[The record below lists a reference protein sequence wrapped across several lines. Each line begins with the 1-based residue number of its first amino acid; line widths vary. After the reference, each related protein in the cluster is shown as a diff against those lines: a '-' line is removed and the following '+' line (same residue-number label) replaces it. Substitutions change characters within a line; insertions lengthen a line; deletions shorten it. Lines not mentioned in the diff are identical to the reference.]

1 MDRRGFLLNSAI
13 GASSASLAAPL
24 SQAATDEKG
33 KNPKFVYRTMGRT
46 KLEVPVVSFGV
57 MNTDSPDLIKRA
69 LERGLKYL
77 DTANAYLRGNSE
89 RSIGRVLKETGTRD
103 KVYVATK
110 VLLARDFRKGIF
122 SDQDGGFGPAATAEN
137 FNKQLDQSLE
147 RLQTDHV
154 DVLHIHL
161 CESAAMV
168 NFEVTKNA
176 AVKAKEAGKARFIG
190 VTGHRSAEIIRA
202 AVDAKVYDVVTATFN
217 SQMENKD
224 EVAKA
229 IEYAQEHGVA
239 IVAMK
244 TQRGGRGGGGRRGG
258 AQGEA
263 DSTPFNH
270 KAALKWVLNHK
281 GVCTA
286 IPGMTT
292 FEQLDLDISVMEDL
306 ALTDQEKADLK
317 LSSLESG
324 AFCQD
329 CRDCVLQCPS
339 KVEVPTL
346 MRAYMYAEGYGNLC
360 EAEWTLGMLPENYGL
375 AACLGCPDCP
385 VNCTHGLSIGRSV
398 QTLKR
403 QFPFYG

>member
-13 GASSASLAAPL
+13 GASGAGLAAPL
-24 SQAATDEKG
+24 SQAETDEKA

-46 KLEVPVVSFGV
+46 KLEVPIVSFGV

-89 RSIGRVLKETGTRD
+89 RSIGQVLKDTGMRD
-103 KVYVATK
+103 KVYVGTK
-110 VLLARDFRKGIF
+110 VLLARDFRKRVF
-122 SDQDGGFGPAATAEN
+122 SNEDGFGPAATTEN

-147 RLQTDHV
+147 RLQSDYV

-161 CESAAMV
+161 CESAEMV
-168 NFEVTKNA
+168 NFEVTMNA

-217 SQMENKD
+217 SQMEDKD

-229 IEYAQEHGVA
+229 IEYAQEKGVA

-244 TQRGGRGGGGRRGG
+244 TQRGGQRRGGRRGG
-258 AQGEA
+258 GSEGGS
-263 DSTPFNH
+263 DSFNH

-317 LSSLESG
+317 LSSLNRGGLCQNCG
-324 AFCQD
+324 A
-329 CRDCVLQCPS
+329 CVPQCPL

-346 MRAYMYAEGYGNLC
+346 MRASMYAEEYGNLS
-360 EAEWTLGMLPENYGL
+360 EAESTLNMLPDHYGL
-375 AACLGCPDCP
+375 AACRDCSNCP
-385 VNCTHGLSIGRSV
+385 VNCRHGMNISQNV

-403 QFPFYG
+403 QFPLYA

>member
-1 MDRRGFLLNSAI
+1 MDRRGFLRNSTI
-13 GASSASLAAPL
+13 GVAGASLAAPL
-24 SQAATDEKG
+24 SRAATDEKG

-89 RSIGRVLKETGTRD
+89 RSIGRVLKETGMRD

-122 SDQDGGFGPAATAEN
+122 LNEDGGFGPAATTEN

-147 RLQTDHV
+147 RLQSDYV

-168 NFEVTKNA
+168 NFEVTMNA
-176 AVKAKEAGKARFIG
+176 ATKAKEAGKARFIG
-190 VTGHRSAEIIRA
+190 VSGHRSSEIIRA
-202 AVDAKVYDVVTATFN
+202 AVDAKIYDVVTATFN
-217 SQMENKD
+217 SQLEDKD
-224 EVAKA
+224 DIAKA
-229 IEYAQEHGVA
+229 IEYAQKNGVA
-239 IVAMK
+239 FVAMK
-244 TQRGGRGGGGRRGG
+244 TQRGGRRRGSQRGG
-258 AQGEA
+258 AGGEGGS
-263 DSTPFNH
+263 DSFNH

-292 FEQLDLDISVMEDL
+292 FEQLDLNISVMEDL

-324 AFCQD
+324 GFCQN
-329 CRDCVLQCPS
+329 CRDCVLQCPNR
-339 KVEVPTL
+339 VEVPTL
-346 MRAYMYAEGYGNLC
+346 MRASMYSEEYGNLS
-360 EAEWTLGMLPENYGL
+360 EAESTLNMLPDDYGL
-375 AACLGCPDCP
+375 AACRSCSNCP
-385 VNCTHGLSIGRSV
+385 VNCTHGINIDQNV
-398 QTLKR
+398 QTLKK
-403 QFPFYG
+403 QFALYA

>member
-1 MDRRGFLLNSAI
+1 MDRRGFLLSSTAGVA
-13 GASSASLAAPL
+13 GAGLAGPV
-24 SQAATDEKG
+24 SQAATDDKG

-57 MNTDSPDLIKRA
+57 MNTDSPDLIKKA
-69 LERGLKYL
+69 LESGIKYL

-89 RSIGRVLKETGTRD
+89 ISIGRVLKETGMRD

-110 VLLARDFRKGIF
+110 VLLARDFQKRIF
-122 SDQDGGFGPAATAEN
+122 SNEDGFGPAATTEN

-147 RLQTDHV
+147 RLQSDYV

-161 CESAAMV
+161 CESAEMV
-168 NFEVTKNA
+168 NFEVTRNA

-217 SQMENKD
+217 SQLEDKD

-229 IEYAQEHGVA
+229 IDYARENGVA

-244 TQRGGRGGGGRRGG
+244 TQRGGQRRGGRRGG
-258 AQGEA
+258 GASEGGAE
-263 DSTPFNH
+263 SFNH

-292 FEQLDLDISVMEDL
+292 FEQLDLNLSVMEDL
-306 ALTDQEKADLK
+306 ALTEQEKKDLK
-317 LSSLESG
+317 LSSLGSG
-324 AFCQD
+324 AFCQN

-346 MRAYMYAEGYGNLC
+346 MRASMYSEDYGNLS
-360 EAEWTLGMLPENYGL
+360 EAETTLNMLPDHYGL
-375 AACLGCPDCP
+375 AACRSCTNCRVKCSHGMDIHLG
-385 VNCTHGLSIGRSV
+385 V

-403 QFPFYG
+403 RFPFYA

>member
-1 MDRRGFLLNSAI
+1 MDRRGFLLSSTVGI
-13 GASSASLAAPL
+13 SSASVAAPL

-89 RSIGRVLKETGTRD
+89 RSIGRVLKETGMRD

-110 VLLARDFRKGIF
+110 VLLARDFRKRIF
-122 SDQDGGFGPAATAEN
+122 SNEDGGFGPAATTEN

-147 RLQTDHV
+147 RLQSDYV

-161 CESAAMV
+161 CESAEMV
-168 NFEVTKNA
+168 NFEVTMKA
-176 AVKAKEAGKARFIG
+176 AMKAKEAGKARFIG
-190 VTGHRSAEIIRA
+190 VTGHRSSEIIRA
-202 AVDAKVYDVVTATFN
+202 AVDAKIYDVVTATFN
-217 SQMENKD
+217 SQLENKD
-224 EVAKA
+224 DVAKA
-229 IEYAQEHGVA
+229 ILYAKENGVA

-244 TQRGGRGGGGRRGG
+244 TQGG
-258 AQGEA
+258 ARRPGGSA
-263 DSTPFNH
+263 PFNH
-270 KAALKWVLNHK
+270 KAALKWVLNHE

-292 FEQLDLDISVMEDL
+292 FEQLELNLSVMEDL
-306 ALTDQEKADLK
+306 ALTDQEKKDLQ
-317 LSSLESG
+317 LSSLMGGS
-324 AFCQD
+324 FCQN

-339 KVEVPTL
+339 RVEVPTL
-346 MRAYMYAEGYGNLC
+346 MRASMYAEEYGNLS
-360 EAEWTLGMLPENYGL
+360 EAESTLNMLPDDYGL
-375 AACLGCPDCP
+375 AACRSCSNCR
-385 VNCTHGLSIGRSV
+385 VNCTHGMNIGRNV
-398 QTLKR
+398 EGLKR
-403 QFPFYG
+403 QFSLYA